1 MQVGITLLIGAASHG
16 IVDVKENKYISTLL
30 ALSTPAL
37 NGVNFPKVAQKGL
50 ALNKAGVKRG
60 Q

>member
-1 MQVGITLLIGAASHG
+1 MQIEITLLIGAASHI
-16 IVDVKENKYISTLL
+16 IVDVKEHKYISILL
-30 ALSTPAL
+30 AFSTQAL

-50 ALNKAGVKRG
+50 ALNKAVVRRG